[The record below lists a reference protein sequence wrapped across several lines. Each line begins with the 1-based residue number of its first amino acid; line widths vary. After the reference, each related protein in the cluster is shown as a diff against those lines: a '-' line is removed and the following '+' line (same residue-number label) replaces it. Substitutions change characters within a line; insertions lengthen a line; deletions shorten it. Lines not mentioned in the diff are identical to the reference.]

1 MEPILRTANEV
12 RETQG
17 DDVGR
22 ERPALGIDADD
33 EESDTV
39 FAVIEN
45 RAKEV
50 GVAVINL
57 ATLNLTLNQF
67 IESSR
72 GYEITK
78 RYEWLPS
85 SLIRTDNS
93 LMSNKYD
100 VHSLVELHSPR
111 SILVSQRPA
120 ATLSD
125 ICVQN
130 SVQERCRERDTQLVA
145 LSRKEFDDTKV

>member
-45 RAKEV
+45 RA
-50 GVAVINL
+50 
-57 ATLNLTLNQF
+57 
-67 IESSR
+67 
-72 GYEITK
+72 
-78 RYEWLPS
+78 
-85 SLIRTDNS
+85 
-93 LMSNKYD
+93 
-100 VHSLVELHSPR
+100 
-111 SILVSQRPA
+111 
-120 ATLSD
+120 
-125 ICVQN
+125 
-130 SVQERCRERDTQLVA
+130 
-145 LSRKEFDDTKV
+145 